1 MEAVG
6 AGPGG
11 AYEGEAEAVGSGR
24 AEGGRTVGR
33 AGGGGAGAVGA
44 VAPAGVPA
52 PGAGRGTKL
61 AVVRTGPDSA
71 LAIEARGAVGNDAAV
86 CTQGVLVYRIRGGT
100 ESGSGPIEVLDA
112 HPRTEAC
119 WDESVYPPLA
129 DAPVTVGESFSVPGD
144 GVRVAVEG
152 RTATGAWTV
161 RITTER

>member
-1 MEAVG
+1 
-6 AGPGG
+6 
-11 AYEGEAEAVGSGR
+11 
-24 AEGGRTVGR
+24 
-33 AGGGGAGAVGA
+33 
-44 VAPAGVPA
+44 
-52 PGAGRGTKL
+52 
-61 AVVRTGPDSA
+61 
-71 LAIEARGAVGNDAAV
+71 VGNDAAV